1 MKTAMIKISVAVLL
15 SASAAFGA
23 FAQEFTKGVVNKV
36 DAKANK
42 VTIKHEELKNL
53 DMPAM
58 TMVFRVEDPALL
70 ERLKEGS
77 KIEFVAERV
86 NGKLTVTEVK

>member
-1 MKTAMIKISVAVLL
+1 MKTAMIKLSVAALL

-42 VTIKHEELKNL
+42 VTIKHGDLKNL

-58 TMVFRVEDPALL
+58 TMVFRVEEPALL

-77 KIEFVAERV
+77 TIEFAAERV